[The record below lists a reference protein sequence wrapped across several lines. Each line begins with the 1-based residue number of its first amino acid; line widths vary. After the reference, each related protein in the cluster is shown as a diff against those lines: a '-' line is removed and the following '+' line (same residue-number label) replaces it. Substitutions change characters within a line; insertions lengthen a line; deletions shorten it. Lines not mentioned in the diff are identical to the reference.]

1 MFEKK
6 YFSAHNDFKTGI
18 LFKLALFLGFILLII
33 FIILRTLS
41 FVINED
47 NFLYFLS
54 NSKYVDITGAFAL
67 LILFLGF
74 VLLFF
79 HRQFTKLSEIA
90 DEIENSEELKD
101 ID

>member
-1 MFEKK
+1 MFDKK
-6 YFSAHNDFKTGI
+6 YFSVHNDFKTGV
-18 LFKLALFLGFILLII
+18 LFKFTLIIGFILLII
-33 FIILRTLS
+33 FIILRILS
-41 FVINED
+41 FMLNEG
-47 NFLYFLS
+47 NILHSLL
-54 NSKYVDITGAFAL
+54 NSRYVDITGAFAL

-79 HRQFTKLSEIA
+79 HRQFKKLSEIA